1 MFRIGILGHLLLND
15 ILGRNVHC
23 QESDVNERI
32 TSSFY
37 TWNGIMDLWLINR
50 RCIAVNNSIS
60 YFYFWGVE

>member
-15 ILGRNVHC
+15 ILERNVHC

-32 TSSFY
+32 TSSVY
-37 TWNGIMDLWLINR
+37 TCNGIMDLWLINR
-50 RCIAVNNSIS
+50 RCIAVNKIS